1 MDEFQDGTLKAAL
14 EKRIKE
20 TSLKIYMIENQMNLE
35 SMKLD
40 QTNMFQMNKRETI
53 QLVSKLI
60 IKGTIRAQICPDTDT
75 ILFEGRGDKKMGE
88 WQVGM
93 LPSSDRKEVEF
104 LQQRHMDQIKKMVDA
119 NDRFMDLLVN
129 QSYHQFQPKDFD
141 RGRR

>member
-14 EKRIKE
+14 EKRIKN
-20 TSLKIYMIENQMNLE
+20 TALKIYIIENQMNLE

-40 QTNMFQMNKRETI
+40 QSNMFNMNKRDTI

-104 LQQRHMDQIKKMVDA
+104 LQQRHINQIQKMVDA

-129 QSYHQFQPKDFD
+129 QSYHQFQPKDYD
-141 RGRR
+141 RVRR